1 LSSKVIWKYILRRRQ
16 AKILRTKMEIKLATK
31 RMDFLVISIL
41 LCACYIVDFLKN
53 TQINVDELKAKE
65 LRVVRKIFSLL

>member
-1 LSSKVIWKYILRRRQ
+1 
-16 AKILRTKMEIKLATK
+16 MATK

-53 TQINVDELKAKE
+53 TQINMDELKAKE